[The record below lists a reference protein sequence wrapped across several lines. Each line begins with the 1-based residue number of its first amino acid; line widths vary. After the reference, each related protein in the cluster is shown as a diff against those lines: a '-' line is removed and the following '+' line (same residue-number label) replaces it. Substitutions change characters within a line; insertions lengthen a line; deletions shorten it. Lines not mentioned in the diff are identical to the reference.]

1 MKGTKAMKKIY
12 KYLDNNG
19 ISYRRETFGSRY
31 FYGVS
36 CIFDGVIVSMDYR
49 HSATRE
55 KLLKYCRR
63 YGYKIMYESRI
74 FPDFSIHYSI
84 ATATDADKASDYY
97 YFQEKS
103 LAEWEQ
109 MQHREYSNGN
119 YNINEQGKQIMQ
131 KWEKA
136 YINFLAEKD
145 QKTA

>member
-1 MKGTKAMKKIY
+1 MKKIY

-31 FYGVS
+31 FYNVQY
-36 CIFDGVIVSMDYR
+36 IFDGVIVSMDYR
-49 HSATRE
+49 HSAKRE
-55 KLLKYCRR
+55 KLLKYCQR

-84 ATATDADKASDYY
+84 ATATDAENANNYY
-97 YFQEKS
+97 YYQEKS

-109 MQHREYSNGN
+109 MQHEEYSKGN
-119 YNINEQGKQIMQ
+119 YDINEKGKAIMQ

-136 YINFLAEKD
+136 YMQTIAEKE
-145 QKTA
+145 KKAS